1 MALSQFRPTVAN
13 EGGSTKKP
21 TTPTT
26 TPVSNAGTQ
35 KYIEQMQYAA
45 NAVKNQSALDQL
57 KAAQDNSTAKEKAE
71 HAGIQTAPATTPA
84 VNNNANKSAP
94 ANTDVASKTNGGLT
108 GLLSWLSTN
117 YKNGNLG
124 GLANVA
130 NNVVSNIVNKVQ
142 TPATST
148 APATETTVGTVQQ
161 NYQNLMNAANDRLKQ
176 AYEYQQNQLA
186 TAKDNA
192 LREAWVKQQ
201 MVERGYPEQLSAA
214 GINGGAAQAVLAR
227 NNADYAKQRTS
238 IYNNYLN
245 NLANAGQTYQ
255 QGIYGSNENFLA
267 NMAAYQQAFEEMK
280 KNYEYD
286 EALMRLSA
294 SLNK

>member
-1 MALSQFRPTVAN
+1 MSALQKLQAAQDKSAIEEKQQAAQLQ
-13 EGGSTKKP
+13 K
-21 TTPTT
+21 T

-35 KYIEQMQYAA
+35 KYIEQLQYAA
-45 NAVKNQSALDQL
+45 NEAKNRSAL
-57 KAAQDNSTAKEKAE
+57 
-71 HAGIQTAPATTPA
+71 PATTPA
-84 VNNNANKSAP
+84 VNNNANKSTP
-94 ANTDVASKTNGGLT
+94 ANTNDASKTNGGLT

-117 YKNGNLG
+117 YKNGNLN
-124 GLANVA
+124 GLADVA
-130 NNVVSNIVNKVQ
+130 NNVVGNIVNKVQ

-176 AYEYQQNQLA
+176 AYEYQQNQLT

-227 NNADYAKQRTS
+227 NNADYSKQRTS

-267 NMAAYQQAFEEMK
+267 NMAAYQQALEEMK

>member
-1 MALSQFRPTVAN
+1 M
-13 EGGSTKKP
+13 
-21 TTPTT
+21 
-26 TPVSNAGTQ
+26 
-35 KYIEQMQYAA
+35 
-45 NAVKNQSALDQL
+45 
-57 KAAQDNSTAKEKAE
+57 
-71 HAGIQTAPATTPA
+71 
-84 VNNNANKSAP
+84 
-94 ANTDVASKTNGGLT
+94 
-108 GLLSWLSTN
+108 
-117 YKNGNLG
+117 
-124 GLANVA
+124 
-130 NNVVSNIVNKVQ
+130 Q
-142 TPATST
+142 TPATQT

-176 AYEYQQNQLA
+176 AYEYQQNQLT

-267 NMAAYQQAFEEMK
+267 NMAAYQQALEEMK

>member
-1 MALSQFRPTVAN
+1 LSGKYWVPI
-13 EGGSTKKP
+13 
-21 TTPTT
+21 
-26 TPVSNAGTQ
+26 GTSSYPF
-35 KYIEQMQYAA
+35 KG
-45 NAVKNQSALDQL
+45 
-57 KAAQDNSTAKEKAE
+57 TF
-71 HAGIQTAPATTPA
+71 
-84 VNNNANKSAP
+84 
-94 ANTDVASKTNGGLT
+94 T
-108 GLLSWLSTN
+108 GLYNDKVSSIKYATVNSNSINNSSSAVSYAGLFGVVQNATISDLIITGGDM
-117 YKNGNLG
+117 NGNYAG
-124 GLANVA
+124 GVVAYAKGNTTIKNVTNR
-130 NNVVSNIVNKVQ
+130 NNVVGNIANKVQ
-142 TPATST
+142 TPAAST
-148 APATETTVGTVQQ
+148 APATGTTVGTVQQ

-176 AYEYQQNQLA
+176 AYEYQQNQLT

-267 NMAAYQQAFEEMK
+267 NMAAYQQALEEMK